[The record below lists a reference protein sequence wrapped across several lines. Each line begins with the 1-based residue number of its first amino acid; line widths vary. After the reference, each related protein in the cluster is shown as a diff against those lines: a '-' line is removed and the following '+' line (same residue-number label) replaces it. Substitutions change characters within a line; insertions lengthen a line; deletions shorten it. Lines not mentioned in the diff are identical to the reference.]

1 MRIEALFMLGIAVFF
16 GIVGIVYWFTSY
28 EDAGFL
34 MLIGTT
40 GLGLLP
46 GGYYYWWS
54 RHMKVRSEDDPDATM
69 EDSSGTI
76 DSFPGSSIWP
86 FILGM
91 GAFMTALSFVFGI
104 WLAPIAG
111 ALFISGLIGATME
124 SRRGGAI

>member
-1 MRIEALFMLGIAVFF
+1 MRVEAIFMLGIGVFF

-46 GGYYYWWS
+46 GAYYFWWS
-54 RHMKVRSEDDPDATM
+54 RHMKPRPEDNPNATM
-69 EDSSGTI
+69 KDSSGVV
-76 DSFPGSSIWP
+76 DSFPNSSIWP

-91 GAFMTALSFVFGI
+91 GAFMVALAFVFGI

-111 ALFISGLIGATME
+111 ALIISAVIGATVE